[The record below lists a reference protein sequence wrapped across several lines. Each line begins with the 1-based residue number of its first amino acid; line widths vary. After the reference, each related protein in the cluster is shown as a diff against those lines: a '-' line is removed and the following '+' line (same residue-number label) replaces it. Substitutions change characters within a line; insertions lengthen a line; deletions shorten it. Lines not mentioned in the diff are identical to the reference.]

1 MHCAIVIPARYQS
14 SRYPGK
20 PLAEIRGASG
30 ETRTLIRRSW
40 DRARR
45 VAGADTVVV
54 ATDDARIADHCQGFG
69 AEVVMTD
76 PDCANGTERCAQ
88 AATRLSDP
96 PDLVVNFQGDALLT
110 PPAAVEVLIRGL
122 DADPEA
128 AVATPVVR
136 CSDAMLAAHRQTRHQ
151 GRVGETTAVFDRH
164 GYALY
169 FSKEILPCQRSDV
182 ALDTPVWQ
190 HMGIYAFRRETL
202 AAYPTWPAGPLER
215 HEGLEQLRFL
225 ENRKRVL
232 CCEIDLAGAPVHE
245 VNNLDDLPRVE
256 AALADLGEP

>member
-1 MHCAIVIPARYQS
+1 LP
-14 SRYPGK
+14 
-20 PLAEIRGASG
+20 
-30 ETRTLIRRSW
+30 
-40 DRARR
+40 
-45 VAGADTVVV
+45 
-54 ATDDARIADHCQGFG
+54 
-69 AEVVMTD
+69 
-76 PDCANGTERCAQ
+76 
-88 AATRLSDP
+88 DP

-110 PPAAVEVLIRGL
+110 PPAAVDTLIRAL

-136 CSDAMLAAHRQTRHQ
+136 CDAAMLAAHRETRRQ

-182 ALDTPVWQ
+182 AQDTPVWQ
-190 HMGIYAFRRETL
+190 HMGIYAFRRATL
-202 AAYPTWPAGPLER
+202 ADYPGWPAGPLER

-245 VNNLDDLPRVE
+245 VNNREDLPRVE
-256 AALADLGEP
+256 AALAALGEP